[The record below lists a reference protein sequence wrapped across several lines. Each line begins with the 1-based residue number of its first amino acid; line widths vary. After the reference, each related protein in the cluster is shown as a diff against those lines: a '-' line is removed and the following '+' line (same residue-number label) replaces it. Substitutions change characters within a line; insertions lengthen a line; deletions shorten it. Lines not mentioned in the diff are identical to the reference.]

1 MSFLDVALTWCYN
14 LPQSDLVLVGPFK
27 AGTLSACPQRFSV
40 RTNFKILNTGA
51 GQQISWRLSKMK
63 KRLFLCLFAMLLSC
77 ISSFAQQAQ
86 PPMQPLTFWYEYTVN
101 PGKED
106 DFMDLVKTVG
116 QPVRDK
122 LMTDGVVLAW
132 GVETPLLRVPGNAT
146 HVIWYAV
153 ADYAGVEK
161 VDSAMRAQI
170 AKLNDEAAKSGTTKK
185 GQKPAASLTARLGEV
200 ADMSKVHDYLTRDL
214 VIGFSPTSSAGL
226 LPFVRYNFV
235 KVKPGK
241 GADYRKAWEKY
252 NKPVFEKLA
261 ADGVIV
267 AYGLS
272 VEDIR
277 TDGDF
282 THYAWYAV
290 KDLASFDKVRAA
302 FTADRDHRSQEEQD
316 AITHLF
322 VSVQD
327 PDATRSEVQRS
338 LIFHVPA
345 PK

>member
-1 MSFLDVALTWCYN
+1 
-14 LPQSDLVLVGPFK
+14 
-27 AGTLSACPQRFSV
+27 
-40 RTNFKILNTGA
+40 
-51 GQQISWRLSKMK
+51 MK
-63 KRLFLCLFAMLLSC
+63 KRLILSLFAVLLSC
-77 ISSFAQQAQ
+77 ISSAAQQAQ
-86 PPMQPLTFWYEYTVN
+86 PQMQPLTFWYEYTVN

-106 DFMDLVKTVG
+106 EFMELVKTVG

-122 LMTDGVVLAW
+122 LMADGIVMAW

-153 ADYAGVEK
+153 SDYSGVDK

-170 AKLNDEAAKSGTTKK
+170 VKLNDEAAKSGTTKK
-185 GQKPAASLTARLGEV
+185 AQKPAASVTARLGEV

-214 VIGFSPTSSAGL
+214 VIGFSPSPAAGS
-226 LPFVRYNFV
+226 LPFVRYNFA

-241 GADYRKAWEKY
+241 GSDYRKAWEKY
-252 NKPVFEKLA
+252 NKPIFEKLA
-261 ADGVIV
+261 ADGVV
-267 AYGLS
+267 LAYGLS

-282 THYAWYAV
+282 THYVWYAV

-302 FTADRDHRSQEEQD
+302 FMADRDRRSQEEQD
-316 AITHLF
+316 SLTSLF
-322 VSVQD
+322 VSLQD
-327 PDATRSEVQRS
+327 VDASRSEVFRS
-338 LIFHVPA
+338 LIFHVPT

>member
-1 MSFLDVALTWCYN
+1 
-14 LPQSDLVLVGPFK
+14 
-27 AGTLSACPQRFSV
+27 
-40 RTNFKILNTGA
+40 
-51 GQQISWRLSKMK
+51 MK
-63 KRLFLCLFAMLLSC
+63 TRLFFCFFAMLLSG
-77 ISSFAQQAQ
+77 IASFAQQSQ
-86 PPMQPLTFWYEYTVN
+86 PQMQPLTFWYEYTIN

-106 DFMDLVKTVG
+106 EFLDLVKTVG

-122 LMTDGVVLAW
+122 LMADGVVLAW

-146 HVIWYAV
+146 HMIWYAV

-170 AKLNDEAAKSGTTKK
+170 AKLNDEAAKSGVAKK
-185 GQKPAASLTARLGEV
+185 GQKSAASLTARLGEV

-214 VIGFSPTSSAGL
+214 VIGFAASSGSGS

-235 KVKPGK
+235 KVKSGK
-241 GADYRKAWEKY
+241 GSDYRKAWEKY
-252 NKPVFEKLA
+252 NKPVLEKLA
-261 ADGVIV
+261 ADGVV
-267 AYGLS
+267 MAYGLS

-282 THYAWYAV
+282 THYVWYAV

-302 FTADRDHRSQEEQD
+302 FIADRDRRSQEEQD

-327 PDATRSEVQRS
+327 ADAARSEVVRS

-345 PK
+345 AK